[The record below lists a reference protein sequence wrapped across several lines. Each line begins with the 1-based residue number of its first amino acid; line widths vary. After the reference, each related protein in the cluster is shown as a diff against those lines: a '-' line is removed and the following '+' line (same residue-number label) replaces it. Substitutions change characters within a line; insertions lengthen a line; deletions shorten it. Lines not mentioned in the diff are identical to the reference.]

1 MRLID
6 LGGKALRVG
15 RVLCLFDVS
24 LFGVGVMEVQMT
36 GRVNGWFY
44 SEGLQLVC
52 IKKYCRRHVLS
63 SLNSIVN

>member
-1 MRLID
+1 M
-6 LGGKALRVG
+6 G

-24 LFGVGVMEVQMT
+24 LFRVGVMKVQMT
-36 GRVNGWFY
+36 GRDNGWFY

-52 IKKYCRRHVLS
+52 IKEKYCRRHVLS